1 MSDTNQ
7 REILA
12 EFLSQAK
19 TSQSLWALQDK
30 DSEDWVVLDSPNFE
44 NAEVMP
50 VWSSK
55 ALADVHC
62 IQEWQDFVPSEISLA
77 DWLDYWVE
85 DLQDDDVVV
94 GVNWA
99 EEGDIVELEVADF
112 SQAVSSIQ
120 AVS

>member
-12 EFLSQAK
+12 EFLTQAK